1 MSTTVKI
8 ENVYC
13 VYDPDGIPILR
24 TVENEP
30 DDSISRLTTED
41 TWKYWYLGEGYIQFI
56 DGTFCVIGEREND
69 LYGLSWAIEKC
80 DGIVGDNIHDN
91 PDLLK

>member
-30 DDSISRLTTED
+30 DDSIGRLTPSED
-41 TWKYWYLGEGYIQFI
+41 IWRYWYLRDGYTCRPVRVTI
-56 DGTFCVIGEREND
+56 EE
-69 LYGLSWAIEKC
+69 IEKPKTKN
-80 DGIVGDNIHDN
+80 DE
-91 PDLLK
+91 

>member
-30 DDSISRLTTED
+30 DDSISRLTTEG
-41 TWKYWYLGEGYIQFI
+41 TWKYWYLGEGY
-56 DGTFCVIGEREND
+56 TCRPVRVT
-69 LYGLSWAIEKC
+69 IEEIKNESQR
-80 DGIVGDNIHDN
+80 DY
-91 PDLLK
+91 